1 MTGATGGLGLS
12 LVDALARAGRE
23 VVATGRREGSD
34 PRLCMHG
41 VRYVRADLAEG
52 PAPRELCENVATV
65 FHCAALSSPWGPA
78 AAFRRANVDATTNL
92 LAEAARHGVTAFVH
106 VSSPSIYAAMRDRVG
121 ITEADPPADPP
132 LNDYART
139 KLAAE
144 RMVLNADGD
153 LRTVVIRPRAIV
165 GPDDNAVLPRLVAL
179 ARGGT
184 MPLPNRGRAL
194 VEFTDV
200 RDVVSALLLAEA
212 RIDAARGRA
221 INVSGGRP
229 VSVRDVSARLGGA
242 LGLHVRQLPVPM
254 ALARPLARLVEL
266 FSSTKAGVREPRLTR
281 YALATLAFSQTFDLS
296 SARCVLGWSPR
307 HDGLATLL
315 DQAALLDQAGARR

>member
-41 VRYVRADLAEG
+41 VRYVRADLAES
-52 PAPRELCENVATV
+52 PAPREFCENVATV

-78 AAFRRANVDATTNL
+78 AAFRHANVDATTNL

-144 RMVLNADGD
+144 RLVLGADGD

-212 RIDAARGRA
+212 RIDAAHGRA

-229 VSVRDVSARLGGA
+229 VSVRNVSARLGGA

-266 FSSTKAGVREPRLTR
+266 FSSTKVGAREPRLTR

-296 SARCVLGWSPR
+296 SARYVLGWSPR

-315 DQAALLDQAGARR
+315 DEAALLDQAGARR